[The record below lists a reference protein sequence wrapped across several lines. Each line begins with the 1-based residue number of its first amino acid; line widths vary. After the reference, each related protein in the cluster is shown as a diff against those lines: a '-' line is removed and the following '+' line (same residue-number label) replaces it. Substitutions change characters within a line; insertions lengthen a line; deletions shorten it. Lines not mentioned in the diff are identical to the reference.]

1 MGVKGLNKDEGK
13 LLTLGV
19 LARKVGVTVRTL
31 QYYDTNG
38 LLVPSE
44 YSEGGRRMYNR
55 HDIIRLQQIIFL
67 KSLGFSLEK
76 IRDRLLPTESA
87 GELEQVFKQQK
98 EMLTS
103 QVSHIQEA
111 INLMTKV
118 INEIKLGS
126 ENDVDTLFAIMEAI
140 KIGNPY
146 SFMIRHFS
154 KDQIE
159 NFSSC
164 FENEDTVS
172 EFNKTAQALFAELIE
187 LYKQKEDPEGI
198 KGQKLAAKWW
208 NLVIF
213 FTKGDPKLIQNMFDI
228 GANEDN
234 WPSDVKDLKEATT
247 SFLGM
252 ALNTYLK
259 NNNIKLPF
267 KEAR

>member
-1 MGVKGLNKDEGK
+1 MNKDEGK
-13 LLTLGV
+13 LLTIGV
-19 LARKVGVTVRTL
+19 LARKGGVTVRTL
-31 QYYDTNG
+31 QYYDING
-38 LLVPSE
+38 LLVPSK

-98 EMLTS
+98 EVLIG
-103 QVSHIQEA
+103 QISHIQEA
-111 INLMTKV
+111 VNLMTKA

-126 ENDVDTLFAIMEAI
+126 EIDVDTLFAIMEAI

-159 NFSSC
+159 NLSNC
-164 FENEDTVS
+164 FGNEDTAA
-172 EFNKTAQALFAELIE
+172 EFNKTSQALFTELIE
-187 LYKQKEDPEGI
+187 LYRQKEDPEGI
-198 KGQKLAAKWW
+198 KGQKLAGKWW
-208 NLVIF
+208 NLVIL
-213 FTKGDPKLIQNMFDI
+213 FTKGDPKLIQNMFEL

-234 WPSDVKDLKEATT
+234 WPSNVKDLKEATKI
-247 SFLGM
+247 FLGM
-252 ALNTYLK
+252 ALNIYLK
-259 NNNIKLPF
+259 NNNIKLNF
-267 KEAR
+267 MEVR